1 MDVDLT
7 MEDRVIFVKTP
18 AGAEEVASR
27 ERRLPPR
34 LRTLLILVD
43 GALSAA
49 QLREAG
55 AKLGAP
61 ADCLDTLEAQG
72 LIARSSDAA
81 RPVPRPA
88 AAPAAATSTS
98 TAAPATQAEPPPRL
112 PSVAQVD
119 PVQRFLQTKKLM
131 NDTAVDALGLRA
143 FLFTLK
149 LEKCSSIADLQAM
162 LPDFGK
168 ALSKSLEP
176 AKVQRLLAEFRTRLQ

>member
-1 MDVDLT
+1 
-7 MEDRVIFVKTP
+7 MEDRVVFVKTP
-18 AGAEEVASR
+18 AGVEEVASR

-49 QLREAG
+49 QLRDAG

-61 ADCLDTLEAQG
+61 QDCLDLLEAQG
-72 LIARSSDAA
+72 LIARSNGLAT
-81 RPVPRPA
+81 RPNA
-88 AAPAAATSTS
+88 AAAASVVSAS
-98 TAAPATQAEPPPRL
+98 TADPTTRPEPPPRL
-112 PSVAQVD
+112 PSVAPVD

-149 LEKCSSIADLQAM
+149 LEKCATVADLQAM